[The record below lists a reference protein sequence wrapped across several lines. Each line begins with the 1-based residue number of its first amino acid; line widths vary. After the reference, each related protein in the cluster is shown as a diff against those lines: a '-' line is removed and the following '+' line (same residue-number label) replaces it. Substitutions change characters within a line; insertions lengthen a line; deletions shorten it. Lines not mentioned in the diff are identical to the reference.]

1 MEPSVTIFVDSNILL
16 DIFTADPQWLSWS
29 QSALADAL
37 LKGPVVINQLV
48 YAEVSIA
55 YKNLTE
61 LDGILS
67 RLKIQRLDLPWEA
80 AHLAGQAFVKYRRK
94 GGAKTSPLPDFYI
107 GAHAQVEGLTLLT
120 RDVRR
125 YRSYFPKV
133 KLIAPRVK
141 LASA

>member
-1 MEPSVTIFVDSNILL
+1 M
-16 DIFTADPQWLSWS
+16 
-29 QSALADAL
+29 
-37 LKGPVVINQLV
+37 VINQLV
-48 YAEVSIA
+48 YAEISIA

-67 RLKIQRLDLPWEA
+67 RLKIQRVELPWEA
-80 AHLAGQAFVKYRRK
+80 AHLAGQAFAKYRRK
-94 GGAKTSPLPDFYI
+94 GGEKPHRYRTLYI

-120 RDVRR
+120 RDMSR

-133 KLIAPRVK
+133 KLIAPRIK